1 MKNKKGKGMAI
12 IISMGDGKKSKGGKC
27 AMAYGGMAGGKKH
40 MYSAGGSVTDN
51 SGLRALKASGPKGMA
66 AYQNIMKNA

>member
-27 AMAYGGMAGGKKH
+27 AMA
-40 MYSAGGSVTDN
+40 
-51 SGLRALKASGPKGMA
+51 
-66 AYQNIMKNA
+66 